1 MKMNRIFTFVF
12 MIFLNAVAV
21 MAADNADD
29 WLKKGDEL
37 YDAGRYK
44 EAAELYLRA
53 AEAGNA
59 EAQFK
64 TGYACYNGEGT
75 AKDYAS
81 AAMWFERA
89 ARNGFAKAEYN
100 LAYCYM
106 NGRGVPR
113 DYTKAEQLLKQSAG
127 KGLREACLTLAECY
141 AEGILVEQ
149 DKDESERWKAKAE
162 GRKEE
167 PKPVV
172 IVKQEEKK
180 TPAAATRP
188 AQPVVKILYP
198 EDQSMFHTDV
208 VKLKYQLIAGGAEAE
223 TDVNVY
229 VDGVKQPKTRAVRQ
243 AGMIDVNVP
252 SHDCTVMIYATNNNG
267 NSEPATIR
275 LIRENVAQAELPKLF
290 AVAVGVGE
298 YNNDKLPNLKLTC
311 KDAGDFAT
319 AVAAKKGLP
328 FADVQVKLLRD
339 SEATR
344 ADIFEAMEWL
354 AQEASPGDVCIFF
367 FAGHGFRD
375 QKDRFFF
382 MPYHASPDKLYDC
395 FSASDFR
402 MAAEE
407 INCKLLIFVDACYS
421 GGLFEGSRSAAAT
434 HFVEQLRRA
443 KNGMLLYASSASD
456 TKSNEDPA
464 WGNGAFTKALV
475 EAFGGAARRD
485 GDEGLSTQ
493 ELEMY
498 LYRQVRKTTD
508 FRQTP
513 IFINPGGMEHFNIFT
528 YEN

>member
-1 MKMNRIFTFVF
+1 
-12 MIFLNAVAV
+12 MIRKIAFIVLSLSAWVLTALP
-21 MAADNADD
+21 AEKPED
-29 WLKKGDEL
+29 WLRRGDDL
-37 YDAGRYK
+37 YDAGRHK
-44 EAAELYLRA
+44 EAVEMYLRA
-53 AEAGNA
+53 AETGNP

-64 TGYACYNGEGT
+64 TGYAFYNGEGT
-75 AKDYAS
+75 DRDYAS
-81 AAMWFERA
+81 AAMWFKRA
-89 ARNGFAKAEYN
+89 TRGGFAKAEYN

-113 DYTKAEQLLKQSAG
+113 DYDKAETLLKQSAE
-127 KGLREACLTLAECY
+127 KGLREACLTLSECY
-141 AEGILVEQ
+141 AEGVLVEQ
-149 DKDESERWKAKAE
+149 DKAESERWLARANGE
-162 GRKEE
+162 KE
-167 PKPVV
+167 PCKPVAEAV
-172 IVKQEEKK
+172 PETKA
-180 TPAAATRP
+180 PATVATRP
-188 AQPVVKILYP
+188 APPVVKILYP

-208 VKLKYQLIAGGAEAE
+208 VKLKYQIIAGGMEANTE
-223 TDVNVY
+223 VNVL
-229 VDGVKQPKTRAVRQ
+229 VDGVKQPKTRAVKQ
-243 AGMIDVNVP
+243 AGMIDVEVP
-252 SHDCTVMIYATNNNG
+252 GRDCTVMIYAVNENG

-275 LIRENVAQAELPKLF
+275 LIRENVVQADLPKLF

-298 YNNDKLPNLKLTC
+298 YANDKLPDLRLTC
-311 KDAGDFAT
+311 KDARDFAE
-319 AVAAKKGLP
+319 AVAKKKGLP
-328 FADVQVKLLRD
+328 FSDVQVKLLCNA
-339 SEATR
+339 EATR
-344 ADIFEAMEWL
+344 ADMFEAMEWL
-354 AQEASPGDVCIFF
+354 AQEAAPGDVCMFF

-382 MPYHASPDKLYDC
+382 MPYHASPDRLYDC
-395 FSASDFR
+395 FSATDFK

-421 GGLFEGSRSAAAT
+421 GGLFDGNRSAAAT

-456 TKSNEDPA
+456 TKSKEDPE

-475 EAFGGAARRD
+475 EAFGGGARQD

-508 FRQTP
+508 FKQTP

>member
-1 MKMNRIFTFVF
+1 MKRIAFIIISVLACFT
-12 MIFLNAVAV
+12 AA
-21 MAADNADD
+21 MADEKPED
-29 WLKKGDEL
+29 WLRRGDEQ
-37 YDAGRYK
+37 YDAGRHK
-44 EAAELYLRA
+44 EALEMYLRA
-53 AEAGNA
+53 AGAGNA

-64 TGYACYNGEGT
+64 AGYAFYNGEGT
-75 AKDYAS
+75 DRDYAS
-81 AAMWFERA
+81 AAMWFKRA
-89 ARNGFAKAEYN
+89 ARGGFAKAEYN

-113 DYTKAEQLLKQSAG
+113 DYDKAEALLKQSAE
-127 KGLREACLTLAECY
+127 KGLREACLTLSECY

-149 DKDESERWKAKAE
+149 DKAESERWLARAD
-162 GRKEE
+162 GKEE
-167 PKPVV
+167 ARKPVTV
-172 IVKQEEKK
+172 SPPEPEA
-180 TPAAATRP
+180 PATTAARP
-188 AQPVVKILYP
+188 APPVVKILYP

-208 VKLKYQLIAGGAEAE
+208 VKLKYQLIAGGAEAGTE
-223 TDVNVY
+223 VNVF
-229 VDGVKQPKTRAVRQ
+229 VDGVKQPRTRAVRQ
-243 AGMIDVNVP
+243 AGMIDVEVP
-252 SHDCTVMIYATNNNG
+252 GHDCTVMIYATNSNG

-275 LIRENVAQAELPKLF
+275 LIRENVVQADMPKLF

-298 YNNDKLPNLKLTC
+298 YSNDKLPDLRLTC
-311 KDAGDFAT
+311 KDARDFAE
-319 AVAAKKGLP
+319 AVAKKKGLP
-328 FADVQVKLLRD
+328 FADVQVKLLCD
-339 SEATR
+339 AEATR

-354 AQEASPGDVCIFF
+354 SQEAAPGDVCMFF

-382 MPYHASPDKLYDC
+382 MPYHANPDRLYDC
-395 FSASDFR
+395 FSATDFR

-407 INCKLLIFVDACYS
+407 INSKLLIFVDACYS
-421 GGLFEGSRSAAAT
+421 GGLFDGNRSAAAT

-456 TKSNEDPA
+456 TKSKEDPE

-475 EAFGGAARRD
+475 EAFGGGARQA

-498 LYRQVRKTTD
+498 LYRQVRKTTG
-508 FRQTP
+508 FKQTP

>member
-1 MKMNRIFTFVF
+1 MKKTVFFVLS
-12 MIFLNAVAV
+12 MFLHVL
-21 MAADNADD
+21 AAMSADTPD
-29 WLKKGDEL
+29 DLLRRGDTL
-37 YDAGRYK
+37 YDAGRHK
-44 EAAELYLRA
+44 EAVAMYLRA

-64 TGYACYNGEGT
+64 AGYACYNGEGT
-75 AKDYAS
+75 ARDYAS
-81 AAMWFERA
+81 AAMWFKRA
-89 ARNGFAKAEYN
+89 ARAGFAKAGYN

-113 DYTKAEQLLKQSAG
+113 DYDKAESLLKQSAG
-127 KGLREACLTLAECY
+127 RGLREACLTLAECY

-149 DKDESERWKAKAE
+149 DKAESERWRARAE
-162 GRKEE
+162 GRDVAE
-167 PKPVV
+167 KPAVSV
-172 IVKQEEKK
+172 LSETK
-180 TPAAATRP
+180 PAPAVAGRP
-188 AQPVVKILYP
+188 APPVVKILYP

-208 VKLKYQLIAGGAEAE
+208 VKLKYQLIAGGAEAATE
-223 TDVNVY
+223 VNVF
-229 VDGVKQPKTRAVRQ
+229 VDGVKQPRARAVRQ
-243 AGMIDVNVP
+243 AGTVDVEVP
-252 SHDCTVMIYATNNNG
+252 GHDCTVMIYASNGNG

-275 LIRENVAQAELPKLF
+275 LVRENVAQAELPKLF

-298 YNNDKLPNLKLTC
+298 YANDKLPDLKLTC
-311 KDAGDFAT
+311 KDARDFAA
-319 AVAAKKGLP
+319 AVNAKKGLP
-328 FADVQVKLLRD
+328 FSDVQVKLLCD
-339 SEATR
+339 GEATR
-344 ADIFEAMEWL
+344 ADMFEAMEWL
-354 AQEASPGDVCIFF
+354 AQEAAPGDVCIFF

-375 QKDRFFF
+375 LKDRFFF
-382 MPYHASPDKLYDC
+382 MPYHASTDRLYDC
-395 FSASDFR
+395 FSAADFR

-456 TKSNEDPA
+456 TKSKEDPA

-475 EAFGGAARRD
+475 EAFGGAARRE

-508 FRQTP
+508 FKQTP